1 MYIIKRST
9 VNSHT
14 KSLYSKYAVVC
25 CVVSVETLSLIL
37 PYKHA
42 AECCRLSWSSWLTVA
57 CNARELKAG
66 THTRAVSIGR
76 QCRMTSGGVGWCRP
90 KRADITRHCRPTRC
104 PDRRQRSR
112 FVFVHLYLFIVTR
125 LCLWLRNII
134 FYSPFCVGRRIRWMS
149 DVKNDSRH
157 WQPLIN
163 QSIKVFYTGLSNLNH
178 CEVH

>member
-66 THTRAVSIGR
+66 THTHTSRQYRPTVSDDVGRCWLVSAETSRYYSTLSADAVPR
-76 QCRMTSGGVGWCRP
+76 QASKESNERENKYLLLLVYVCDCEILYFIPHTVSAVGFVRCRMSKTT
-90 KRADITRHCRPTRC
+90 ADI
-104 PDRRQRSR
+104 
-112 FVFVHLYLFIVTR
+112 
-125 LCLWLRNII
+125 
-134 FYSPFCVGRRIRWMS
+134 
-149 DVKNDSRH
+149 DSR
-157 WQPLIN
+157 
-163 QSIKVFYTGLSNLNH
+163 
-178 CEVH
+178 